1 MVAAVEGHTKI
12 VRTLVIH
19 GAELDARDE
28 VNKRI
33 LPSRILRLIL

>member
-28 VNKRI
+28 VKNRVLPPKI
-33 LPSRILRLIL
+33 L